1 LHPDIQRQLKE
12 LYTADRLIN
21 QQHSGGGLNRFI
33 YQGTGVGGSGSGSTI
48 NTGGATHEGYASS
61 TGHLV
66 GSSAHLVDAY
76 ESELTRRR
84 ISDDFESPNPSGDD
98 GCDDDQ
104 MMTSPPLE
112 PLDAPF
118 ENREDSTCYN

>member
-1 LHPDIQRQLKE
+1 
-12 LYTADRLIN
+12 
-21 QQHSGGGLNRFI
+21 LNRFV
-33 YQGTGVGGSGSGSTI
+33 YQGSGVGGSGSGSTI
-48 NTGGATHEGYASS
+48 NSGGATHEGYPGSNL
-61 TGHLV
+61 G

-98 GCDDDQ
+98 GGDDQ
-104 MMTSPPLE
+104 MMSSPPLE